1 MLFVDER
8 ITALAPEGGDPSVEG
23 RVVEGPDHHSH
34 RSEHPR
40 VGQGQDLEVAQVAGH
55 VDDAASRGHGRLDVL
70 APHDLDERKNVFT
83 RTAL

>member
-1 MLFVDER
+1 MLLVEEGVA
-8 ITALAPEGGDPSVEG
+8 ALAPEGGDPGVEG

-34 RSEHPR
+34 RSERPR

-55 VDDAASRGHGRLDVL
+55 VDGPASRGDGPLHMF
-70 APHDLDERKNVFT
+70 APHDLDEGENALT